1 MKSFAL
7 FATICAVALSAGAM
21 KTANAATI
29 KETDNFTASGFTP
42 SGSPV
47 DPWTGSLTITFDP
60 TVSSSGALNAFS
72 SNLLAGRYG
81 TFTFVVDPQ
90 SGELTIRDRATPA
103 RRITVTDPLATTTP
117 SYQNLA
123 LLIQFVAAG
132 FHEQNG
138 IPLVATSR
146 TAINSNGETFLI
158 QPHH

>member
-7 FATICAVALSAGAM
+7 FAAICAVTLSAGAM

-29 KETDNFTASGFTP
+29 KKTDNFTASGFAP
-42 SGSPV
+42 SGSPA
-47 DPWTGSLTITFDP
+47 DLWTGSFTITFDP

-81 TFTFVVDPQ
+81 TFTFVVDQ
-90 SGELTIRDRATPA
+90 SGELTIRDRVTPA
-103 RRITVTDPLATTTP
+103 RTITVTDPPATTTP
-117 SYQNLA
+117 SYQSLA

-138 IPLVATSR
+138 IPIVASSR
-146 TAINSNGETFLI
+146 TEINSNGETFLI